1 MFRIRITLVTALVVA
16 LAAVAIN
23 SQAQPPPGGQGGG
36 RGQRGGRG
44 GPGGPGGPGGF
55 GGPGGPGGNL
65 VMLANNEAVQKELK
79 LTDRQKARVKQIAD
93 DQTKKS
99 GEVFQQLRQQTDMA
113 KAQAA
118 QQAQAEAL
126 QGGQIDP
133 SVDARGAGAG
143 NALAGAL
150 NQRGYQPQVYGG
162 RVQGG
167 QVDPAVQQQAAQFQ
181 GRQAAN
187 AVQQQGWQM
196 MREAMQQLQQQFES
210 ALASTLDKK
219 QVTRLK
225 EIQLQVQGPAAVLR
239 EDVAER
245 LEINEDQHAEIQTIL
260 NEANSTRRQIMQKN
274 FQFMRTLVPNQPA
287 GGNPPA
293 ANGQPDA
300 NAPAAAAAGGAQGGQ
315 PGQAGQP
322 GQGGRGGRGGRGGA
336 NGQNNRGGFNFQAL
350 QKAIEEQP
358 EVKAKVD
365 EARTEV
371 QKEQAQLRD
380 REYAMVFKAM
390 DRRQVATFKKMLG
403 KPFDVDSMMAGMFR
417 GGPGGPGGP
426 GGRRNGAN
434 GNAGQTK
441 AAAKADTAKS
451 TPAASADSS
460 AASTTTKSAT
470 TPRRQSL
477 RERRGLGGQQPAP
490 DGEPPQ

>member
-1 MFRIRITLVTALVVA
+1 VA
-16 LAAVAIN
+16 
-23 SQAQPPPGGQGGG
+23 
-36 RGQRGGRG
+36 
-44 GPGGPGGPGGF
+44 
-55 GGPGGPGGNL
+55 
-65 VMLANNEAVQKELK
+65 KELK
-79 LTDRQKARVKQIAD
+79 LTDRQKARVKQIAEES
-93 DQTKKS
+93 TKKS

-126 QGGQIDP
+126 QGGQQIDP

-143 NALAGAL
+143 NPLAGAL

-167 QVDPAVQQQAAQFQ
+167 QVDPAQQQQAAQFQ
-181 GRQAAN
+181 GRQAGN

-196 MREAMQQLQQQFES
+196 MREAMQQLQHESES
-210 ALASTLDKK
+210 ALASTLDKY
-219 QVTRLK
+219 QVKRLK
-225 EIQLQVQGPAAVLR
+225 EIQLQVQGPGAVLR

-245 LEINEDQHAEIQTIL
+245 LEINEEQHAEIQAVL
-260 NEANSTRRQIMQKN
+260 NDANTARREIMQKN

-293 ANGQPDA
+293 AGAQPDA
-300 NAPAAAAAGGAQGGQ
+300 NAPAAAAAGGAQAGQ
-315 PGQAGQP
+315 NGQA
-322 GQGGRGGRGGRGGA
+322 GQGGRGGRGARGA
-336 NGQNNRGGFNFQAL
+336 NGQNNRGGFNREAF
-350 QKAIEEQP
+350 QKAMEQP
-358 EVKAKVD
+358 EVKAKVE
-365 EARTEV
+365 EARTEL

-441 AAAKADTAKS
+441 AAAKADTAKT

-460 AASTTTKSAT
+460 AATTTTTKPTT

-490 DGEPPQ
+490 EGDTPQ

>member
-1 MFRIRITLVTALVVA
+1 MFRIRITLMTALVFA

-36 RGQRGGRG
+36 RGQRGGGPGG
-44 GPGGPGGPGGF
+44 GPGRPGGW

-65 VMLANNEAVQKELK
+65 IALAGNEAVAKELK
-79 LTDRQKARVKQIAD
+79 LTDRQKAKVKQISD
-93 DQTKKS
+93 DQNKKR

-126 QGGQIDP
+126 QEGQIDP
-133 SVDARGAGAG
+133 SVDARGSGAG

-150 NQRGYQPQVYGG
+150 NNRGYQPQIYGG

-181 GRQAAN
+181 GQQAAN
-187 AVQQQGWQM
+187 AVQSQGFQI
-196 MREAMQQLQQQFES
+196 MREAMRELQQES
-210 ALASTLDKK
+210 EGNLAKVLDKT
-219 QVTRLK
+219 QVKRLK
-225 EIQLQVQGPAAVLR
+225 EIQLQVEGPAAVLR
-239 EDVAER
+239 EDVAEK
-245 LEINEDQHAEIQTIL
+245 LEINEDQHAEIQAIL
-260 NEANSTRRQIMQKN
+260 NEANTARRQIVQKS
-274 FQFMRTLVPNQPA
+274 FQFMRSLVPNQPA

-293 ANGQPDA
+293 ADGQPDA
-300 NAPAAAAAGGAQGGQ
+300 NAPAAAGGAQAGQ

-322 GQGGRGGRGGRGGA
+322 RQGGRGGRGA
-336 NGQNNRGGFNFQAL
+336 NGQNNRAAM
-350 QKAIEEQP
+350 QKIMEQP

-365 EARTEV
+365 EAREEA

-380 REYAMVFKAM
+380 REYAMVYKAM
-390 DRRQVATFKKMLG
+390 DRRQVSVFKKMLG
-403 KPFDVDSMMAGMFR
+403 KPFDVESVM
-417 GGPGGPGGP
+417 GGGFMRGGPGGP

-434 GNAGQTK
+434 GNANQTT
-441 AAAKADTAKS
+441 AAAKADTAKT

-460 AASTTTKSAT
+460 AASTTTTKSAT

-477 RERRGLGGQQPAP
+477 RERRGLGGQQSTP
-490 DGEPPQ
+490 DGEAPQ